1 MSSNKKIRVMHI
13 MPSNRFF
20 GAENVIC
27 QIINLFKKND
37 EVEMILVCPS
47 GPIRKQLDKLN
58 INYIFLVDCKI

>member
-1 MSSNKKIRVMHI
+1 MHI
-13 MPSNRFF
+13 MPSNRFS

-58 INYIFLVDCKI
+58 INYIFW